1 MGKMKLHKDFLIEEL
16 GLPDRAIKDTIT
28 GTRRW
33 SEDHEIIFA
42 HDGKFYRTYY
52 SQGLTESQDE
62 SAWDYSEE
70 VDCEEV
76 ELVEKLC
83 KVWITKK

>member
-1 MGKMKLHKDFLIEEL
+1 MKLHKDFLMEEL
-16 GLPDRAIKDTIT
+16 GLPYDAIKDTIT

-42 HDGKFYRTYY
+42 HDGKFYRTHY

-62 SAWDYSEE
+62 RPFEYSPEE
-70 VDCEEV
+70 IECEEV
-76 ELVEKLC
+76 ELVEKLV
-83 KVWITKK
+83 KVWQTKK

>member
-1 MGKMKLHKDFLIEEL
+1 MILHKDFLMGEL
-16 GLPDRAIKDTIT
+16 GLPDKAIKDTIT

-42 HDGKFYRTYY
+42 HEGKFYRTHY

-62 SAWDYSEE
+62 SPFQYSPDEIE
-70 VDCEEV
+70 CEEV
-76 ELVEKLC
+76 ELVEKLV
-83 KVWITKK
+83 KVWQTKK

>member
-1 MGKMKLHKDFLIEEL
+1 MKLHKDFLIEEL
-16 GLPDRAIKDTIT
+16 GLPGTAIKDTIT
-28 GTRRW
+28 STSRW
-33 SEDHEIIFA
+33 SEHHEIIFA
-42 HDGKFYRTYY
+42 HDGKFYRTHY
-52 SQGLTESQDE
+52 SQGLTEYQDE
-62 SAWDYSEE
+62 SVWEYSEE